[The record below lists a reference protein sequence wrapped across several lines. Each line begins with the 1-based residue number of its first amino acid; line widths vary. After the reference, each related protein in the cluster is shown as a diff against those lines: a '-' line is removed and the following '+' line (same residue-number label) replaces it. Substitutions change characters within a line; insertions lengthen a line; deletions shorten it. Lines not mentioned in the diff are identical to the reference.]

1 MNGNDLKQLLKLPR
15 KESGGKKLPHP
26 FLVWS
31 IIGAIVFLALT
42 GFSGGKKETP
52 KNKTEETEVQGV
64 ELLSEDYITRLEER
78 LVKTLSKID
87 GAGEVS
93 VFVSIESG
101 GEKVL
106 ATDMKTESQETTE
119 ENQSESRH
127 QKEESVVLSEK
138 DSGQSPYII
147 EEKMP
152 VPSGVLVIAEGA
164 KNENVKLEI
173 YEAVKALFGL
183 SAHRIK
189 VTY

>member
-1 MNGNDLKQLLKLPR
+1 MNGKELRQLLKIPR
-15 KESGGKKLPHP
+15 REPSGKKLPHP
-26 FLVWS
+26 FLVWG

-42 GFSGGKKETP
+42 GFSGEKKETP
-52 KNKTEETEVQGV
+52 RNATEETEVQ
-64 ELLSEDYITRLEER
+64 ETEILSEDYITRLEER

-106 ATDMKTESQETTE
+106 ATDIKTESEEAAE
-119 ENQSESRH
+119 ENQSESRN

-152 VPSGVLVIAEGA
+152 VPSGILVIAEGA

>member
-1 MNGNDLKQLLKLPR
+1 MNGNDLKQLLKLPH
-15 KESGGKKLPHP
+15 KKSDGKKLPHP
-26 FLVWS
+26 FLVWG

-42 GFSGGKKETP
+42 GFSDGKKETP
-52 KNKTEETEVQGV
+52 KNTTEETEVQGT
-64 ELLSEDYITRLEER
+64 EILSEDYIARLEER

-101 GEKVL
+101 GEKIL
-106 ATDMKTESQETTE
+106 ATDIKTESEEASEET
-119 ENQSESRH
+119 QSESRH